1 MVPGLGVLAEPISPA
16 LRRSRLPRDNLPAM
30 PTYMDRH
37 DLPSV
42 TAEDVA
48 AVHLLDLGKQ
58 GAYGVRFLTYWL
70 DSPRGFVFCLADA
83 PDAEAVVSVHRDAHG
98 QIPNKVFEVDPHA
111 VTSFLGAIVEPE
123 PGTPWAASAFRTI
136 MFTDLVGST
145 ALIGTLGDVAA
156 KNLVLEVD
164 ATIRAELAKHGGTAV
179 DHTGDGVMASFRSPR
194 DAVACA
200 IAIQRSIAS
209 LEARDPPVQ
218 VRVGLA
224 AGEPITE
231 DGRLFG
237 AAVNLASRIC
247 AVCEASTIWVASGVR
262 ELSLGKGFTF
272 ADRGEATL
280 KGFDEPIRLYEVTWD
295 G

>member
-1 MVPGLGVLAEPISPA
+1 
-16 LRRSRLPRDNLPAM
+16 
-30 PTYMDRH
+30 MDRH
-37 DLPSV
+37 DLPDI
-42 TAEDVA
+42 TAEQLAVA
-48 AVHLLDLGKQ
+48 HALDLGKQ
-58 GAYGVRFLTYWL
+58 DAYGVRFLTYWF
-70 DSPRGFVFCLADA
+70 DSAHGYIFCLADA
-83 PDAEAVVSVHRDAHG
+83 PDADAVVSVHRDAHG
-98 QIPNKVFEVDPHA
+98 EIPNRVFEVDPHA

-145 ALIGTLGDVAA
+145 SYISSLGDVAA

-164 ATIRAELAKHGGTAV
+164 AVVRTELAKHGGTAV
-179 DHTGDGVMASFRSPR
+179 DHTGDGVMASFPSPR

-200 IAIQRSIAS
+200 IAIQRAVAS
-209 LEARDPPVQ
+209 WERDPPIQ

-247 AVCEASTIWVASGVR
+247 AVCDAGTIWVASVVR

-272 ADRGEATL
+272 TDRGEATL
-280 KGFDEPIRLYEVTWD
+280 KGFDEPVRLYEVHWA